1 MAEHTLTDVE
11 VGAPTPPRLFT
22 RLAAEAFGTFVLV
35 LGIVG
40 TATFNAANGGS
51 ILTVALAGGIALI
64 AAIAAVGHLSGG
76 HFNPAVTFGLT
87 LAGRAR
93 WADLAPYWVAQ
104 LVGAAACG
112 ALLLLIIP
120 DSYAA
125 LVGKASKGE
134 VLASTANGFGDF
146 SPLNTITQGQATF
159 DLLPALV
166 VEILIAAVF
175 VGVILGV
182 TNPRA
187 KIAYPAVVIG
197 LTLGALHI
205 VSWLVTNT
213 SFNPARSLASLV
225 SPDAWGD
232 GKVGQQYWLFVVAPL
247 VGAALAALFA
257 RAFAPLPA
265 TDELTEGVADPTWDE
280 QPGTAPAAAQAA
292 AVAATATATAAA
304 VEARQD
310 DVVEEVVVTEVVE
323 DEPVA
328 AEPVVDEPVVEEP
341 VVDATDEP
349 RTEGDDATPPAKP

>member
-1 MAEHTLTDVE
+1 MAEHIVTDVE
-11 VGAPTPPRLFT
+11 VETPTPPRLFT
-22 RLAAEAFGTFVLV
+22 RLAAEAFGTFLLV

-51 ILTVALAGGIALI
+51 IITVALAGGIALM
-64 AAIAAVGHLSGG
+64 AAIASVGHLSGG

-93 WADLAPYWVAQ
+93 WADLVPYWVAQ
-104 LVGAAACG
+104 FVGAVACG
-112 ALLLLIIP
+112 ALLLVIIP
-120 DSYAA
+120 SSYAT
-125 LVGKASKGE
+125 LIGKASAGE
-134 VLASTANGFGDF
+134 VLAGTANGYGDF
-146 SPLNTITQGQATF
+146 SPMFTVSQGQATF

-187 KIAYPAVVIG
+187 KIGYPAVVIG

-232 GKVGQQYWLFVVAPL
+232 GKVGSQYWLFVVAPL
-247 VGAALAALFA
+247 VGGALAALFA
-257 RAFAPLPA
+257 RAFAPVPA
-265 TDELTEGVADPTWDE
+265 LDTVADPTWDE

-292 AVAATATATAAA
+292 TVAATATATAAA
-304 VEARQD
+304 VEVEREP
-310 DVVEEVVVTEVVE
+310 VVEEEVVVAEVVE
-323 DEPVA
+323 DEPVVEPA
-328 AEPVVDEPVVEEP
+328 AEDVD
-341 VVDATDEP
+341 TDGTD
-349 RTEGDDATPPAKP
+349 TEGGATPPVKP

>member
-1 MAEHTLTDVE
+1 MAEHTVTDVE
-11 VGAPTPPRLFT
+11 VETPTPPRLFT

-51 ILTVALAGGIALI
+51 ILTVALAGGIALM

-93 WADLAPYWVAQ
+93 WADLVPYWVAQ
-104 LVGAAACG
+104 FVGAAACG

-120 DSYAA
+120 DSYAT
-125 LVGKASKGE
+125 LVGRASAGE
-134 VLASTANGFGDF
+134 VLAATANGYGDL
-146 SPLNTITQGQATF
+146 SPMFTVSQGQATF

-182 TNPRA
+182 TNQRA
-187 KIAYPAVVIG
+187 GIAYPAVVIG

-213 SFNPARSLASLV
+213 SFNPARSFASLV
-225 SPDAWGD
+225 SPDAWGS
-232 GKVGQQYWLFVVAPL
+232 GTAGSQYWLFVVAPL
-247 VGAALAALFA
+247 LGGALAALFA
-257 RAFAPLPA
+257 RAFAPVPA
-265 TDELTEGVADPTWDE
+265 VQAIEDPTWDA

-292 AVAATATATAAA
+292 TVAATATATAAA
-304 VEARQD
+304 VQAETAP
-310 DVVEEVVVTEVVE
+310 VVEEEVVVETVE
-323 DEPVA
+323 DEPVV
-328 AEPVVDEPVVEEP
+328 AEPVDEPVLP
-341 VVDATDEP
+341 ATDDVEA
-349 RTEGDDATPPAKP
+349 RGDDGDVTPPAKP